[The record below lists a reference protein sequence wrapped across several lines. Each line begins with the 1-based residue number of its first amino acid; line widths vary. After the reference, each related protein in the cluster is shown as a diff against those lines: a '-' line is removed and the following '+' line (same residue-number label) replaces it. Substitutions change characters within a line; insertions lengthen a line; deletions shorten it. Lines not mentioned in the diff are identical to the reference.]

1 VGRRIQGQRRGRGS
15 PTFRAPSHRYKSDL
29 SHRNVEDSEGQ
40 SPSGS
45 RTESGDGDV
54 VSGTV
59 VDVEHDPA
67 RSAPVAAVE
76 FEDSGGQS
84 HSGDSDRRLV
94 LAPEGVGVGD
104 EIQVGVSAAIEP
116 GNTLPLAEIP
126 EGVPVCNVEAN
137 QGDGG
142 KFARASGVNATL
154 MSHERNVAVVQLPS
168 GDVKRLDPQCRAT
181 IGVVAGGGRTE
192 KPMIKAGNKYHKAQA
207 RGMKYPTVRGVAM
220 NAVDHPFGGGGRQHP
235 GKPKSISRD
244 APPGRKVGDISS
256 RRTGRGG
263 NE

>member
-1 VGRRIQGQRRGRGS
+1 MGRRIQGQRRGRGT
-15 PTFRAPSHRYKSDL
+15 PTFRAPSHRYKANLD
-29 SHRNVEDSEGQ
+29 HRTVE
-40 SPSGS
+40 
-45 RTESGDGDV
+45 DGDV
-54 VSGTV
+54 IAGEV
-59 VDVEHDPA
+59 VGVEHDPA
-67 RSAPVAAVE
+67 RSAPVADIE
-76 FEDSGGQS
+76 FEDG
-84 HSGDSDRRLV
+84 DRRLV

-126 EGVPVCNVEAN
+126 EGVPICNVEAN

-142 KFARASGVNATL
+142 RFARASGVNATL
-154 MSHERNVAVVQLPS
+154 LSHDRSVAVVQLPS
-168 GDVKRLDPQCRAT
+168 GEMKRLDPQCRAT

-192 KPMIKAGNKYHKAQA
+192 KPMVKAGNKHHKMKA
-207 RGMKYPTVRGVAM
+207 RGTKWPRVRGVAM

-235 GKPKSISRD
+235 GRPKSVSRD

-263 NE
+263 DE

>member
-1 VGRRIQGQRRGRGS
+1 MGRRIQGQRRGRGT
-15 PTFRAPSHRYKSDL
+15 PTFRAPSHRYKADL
-29 SHRNVEDSEGQ
+29 SHRS
-40 SPSGS
+40 
-45 RTESGDGDV
+45 TEATEGDV
-54 VSGTV
+54 VAGTV
-59 VDVEHDPA
+59 VDIEHDPA
-67 RSAPVAAVE
+67 RSAPLAAVE
-76 FEDSGGQS
+76 FED
-84 HSGDSDRRLV
+84 GDQRLV

-104 EIQVGVSAAIEP
+104 EIQLGVSASIEP

-126 EGVPVCNVEAN
+126 EGVQICNVEA
-137 QGDGG
+137 QPGDGG
-142 KFARASGVNATL
+142 KFARASGVSAQL
-154 MSHERNVAVVQLPS
+154 MAHDRNVAVVQLPS
-168 GDVKRLDPQCRAT
+168 DEVRRLDPDCRAT

-192 KPMIKAGNKYHKAQA
+192 KPMVKAGNKYHKMKS
-207 RGMKYPTVRGVAM
+207 RGTKWPKVRGVAM

>member
-1 VGRRIQGQRRGRGS
+1 MGRRIQGQRRGRGT

-29 SHRNVEDSEGQ
+29 QHRNVE
-40 SPSGS
+40 
-45 RTESGDGDV
+45 DGDV

-59 VDVEHDPA
+59 VDIEHDPA

-76 FEDSGGQS
+76 FED
-84 HSGDSDRRLV
+84 GDHRLV

-104 EIQVGVSAAIEP
+104 RIQVGVSAAIEP

-126 EGVPVCNVEAN
+126 EGVPVCNVESN

-154 MSHERNVAVVQLPS
+154 MAHDRNVAVVQLPS
-168 GDVKRLDPQCRAT
+168 DEVKRLDPQCRAT

-192 KPMIKAGNKYHKAQA
+192 KPFVKAGNKYHKMKA
-207 RGMKYPTVRGVAM
+207 RGTKWPNVRGVAM

-235 GKPKSISRD
+235 GKPKSISRN

-263 NE
+263 DSE